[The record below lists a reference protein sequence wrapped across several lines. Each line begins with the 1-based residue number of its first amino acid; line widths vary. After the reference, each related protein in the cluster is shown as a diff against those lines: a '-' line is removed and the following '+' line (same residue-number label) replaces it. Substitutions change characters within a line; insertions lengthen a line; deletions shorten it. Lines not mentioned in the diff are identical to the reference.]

1 MVRRDRLRR
10 ATAKTVQDSSVK
22 GKRIAKALEEDA
34 WVMTVALMTESG
46 VRAALVEEV
55 MVTTVI
61 AAGIMTDSATE
72 GGVLMTK
79 MAANSSSMK
88 ARRSVCRLNTGMNV
102 ISFLLKEKDIER
114 RRKSSENAGR
124 MAKAAAS
131 GLVMMTS
138 VRAGVVTEAE
148 ERAVTDASTE
158 KTDLSKNAGST
169 MMRNKYYRDV
179 AHVCYVSV
187 FYLRFQIF

>member
-10 ATAKTVQDSSVK
+10 ATARTVQDSSVK
-22 GKRIAKALEEDA
+22 GKRMAKALEEDA
-34 WVMTVALMTESG
+34 WVMTGALMTEIG
-46 VRAALVEEV
+46 VRAVLEEEV

-61 AAGIMTDSATE
+61 AAGITTDLTTE
-72 GGVLMTK
+72 GTVLMTE
-79 MAANSSSMK
+79 MVNSSMK
-88 ARRSVCRLNTGMNV
+88 ARRSVCWLNTEMNV
-102 ISFLLKEKDIER
+102 ISFLLKENDIER

-169 MMRNKYYRDV
+169 MIRNKYYRDV
-179 AHVCYVSV
+179 AHVRYVS
-187 FYLRFQIF
+187 FL